1 VQDATE
7 LDVDALADGQGG
19 VVIGGIM
26 EHIEQAGVHS
36 GDSACSLPT
45 QTIGDEQ
52 LATVREW
59 TKQLALKLGVCG
71 LMNIQYAV
79 TPAGQVYII
88 EANPR
93 ASRTVPFV
101 SKAIGHPL
109 AKYASLVMSGASLE
123 DINFTEEVIPRH
135 VSVKE
140 AVLPFDKFP
149 GADTLLGPEM
159 RSTGE
164 VMGICDE

>member
-1 VQDATE
+1 MHWQRESGLCRILTALSPLGCFLQDATE

-45 QTIGDEQ
+45 QTIGAEQ

-59 TKQLALKLGVCG
+59 TKKLALKLGVCG

-79 TPAGQVYII
+79 TPQGQVRGPLTTLKAQQDCWR
-88 EANPR
+88 EALRCARPSDLLKSAGTLRFPLRKLWNFFQSKDV
-93 ASRTVPFV
+93 SRGCLT
-101 SKAIGHPL
+101 
-109 AKYASLVMSGASLE
+109 
-123 DINFTEEVIPRH
+123 N
-135 VSVKE
+135 
-140 AVLPFDKFP
+140 
-149 GADTLLGPEM
+149 
-159 RSTGE
+159 
-164 VMGICDE
+164 